1 MNIALCLLGLFTFY
15 VSYDYQ
21 LFSINYTEAIKVK
34 ASVALV
40 LALVNQKFA
49 VAFMIFK
56 WNRSV
61 LKKAV

>member
-1 MNIALCLLGLFTFY
+1 MNIARCLLGLFTFY

-40 LALVNQKFA
+40 LALVTFQKFA

-56 WNRSV
+56 
-61 LKKAV
+61 